1 MLWRQSPVLE
11 FTAYACTQRST
22 GATECCFCC
31 NTSCALQAE
40 AKAKVPTSNLD
51 VSNSVVET
59 SFRTGT
65 EAAESEEQASTS
77 TTAQVLFVSESN
89 VCRSVLAEAILK
101 QQLKDC
107 GLDSIVNVQSKV
119 SSHKTHPKWYCSSEH
134 ALCFGGL
141 DRALLRVRC
150 AVAMPSGLLH
160 GQSCE
165 LQLICTMVL

>member
-1 MLWRQSPVLE
+1 M
-11 FTAYACTQRST
+11 
-22 GATECCFCC
+22 
-31 NTSCALQAE
+31 QAE

-101 QQLKDC
+101 QQLKDS

-119 SSHKTHPKWYCSSEH
+119 SSHQDSPE
-134 ALCFGGL
+134 G
-141 DRALLRVRC
+141 ALL
-150 AVAMPSGLLH
+150 
-160 GQSCE
+160 
-165 LQLICTMVL
+165 T